1 MASEALLSLL
11 SEQPSLTL
19 IDSHTHI
26 DQHDAEE
33 LSGILGRARAVGVG
47 AIIAAGVTVASSER
61 CVQLSQEH
69 EGTVWAGVG
78 VHPMDITGPLSDVDI
93 SRLQELA
100 SQPGV
105 VCISEVGLD
114 WMDGRP
120 DRAVQEQ
127 AFRAQLRLA
136 VELSLPVIFHNRDA
150 GLEPLRIL
158 KEEVGGRVPAVAHY
172 FQGPRDYALACL
184 DQGVYLSLAK
194 PLLRLPELQEI
205 IARDTP
211 LERIVLETDSYPQP
225 FKRNR
230 DRWTEP
236 RDLPLIAQKV
246 AELKG
251 ITAEEAGAATTR
263 TLELILGRRIL
274 SDAVGT
280 PVE

>member
-1 MASEALLSLL
+1 MALEAPLPLLT
-11 SEQPSLTL
+11 EQPSLPL

-26 DQHDAEE
+26 DQYDADE
-33 LSGILGRARAVGVG
+33 LSGILGRARAAGVG
-47 AIIAAGVTVASSER
+47 AIIAAGVTVASSAR

-78 VHPMDITGPLSDVDI
+78 VHPMDITGPLDAADLN
-93 SRLQELA
+93 RLRELA
-100 SQPGV
+100 STPNV

-127 AFRAQLRLA
+127 AFRAHLRLA
-136 VELSLPVIFHNRDA
+136 VELGLPVIFHNRDA

-158 KEEVGGRVPAVAHY
+158 KEEVGGRVPTVAHY
-172 FQGPRDYALACL
+172 FQGPRDYARACL
-184 DQGVYLSLAK
+184 DQGVYISLAK

-205 IARDTP
+205 IATETP
-211 LERIVLETDSYPQP
+211 LDRIVLETDSYPQP

-230 DRWTEP
+230 DKWTEP

-251 ITAEEAGAATTR
+251 ITATEVGDATTR

-274 SDAVGT
+274 SGAEGV

>member
-1 MASEALLSLL
+1 MLTEH
-11 SEQPSLTL
+11 PSPPL

-26 DQHDAEE
+26 DQYDADE
-33 LSGILGRARAVGVG
+33 LSGVLGRARAAGVG

-78 VHPMDITGPLSDVDI
+78 VHPMDITRPLSDADM

-120 DRAVQEQ
+120 DRAIQEQ

-136 VELSLPVIFHNRDA
+136 VELGLPVIFHNRDA

-158 KEEVGGRVPAVAHY
+158 KEEVGGRVPTVAHY
-172 FQGPRDYALACL
+172 FQGPPDYALACL

-194 PLLRLPELQEI
+194 PLLRLPELHEI
-205 IARDTP
+205 IAKDAP
-211 LERIVLETDSYPQP
+211 LDRIILETDSYPQP

-230 DRWTEP
+230 DKWTEP
-236 RDLPLIAQKV
+236 RDLPQVAAKV
-246 AELKG
+246 AELKK
-251 ITAEEAGAATTR
+251 IPPEKVAATTTA
-263 TLELILGRRIL
+263 TLQRILGQEIL
-274 SDAVGT
+274 SPAK
-280 PVE
+280 